1 MKLNGVDISGWDYGI
16 DTAELTANF
25 VIVKSTEGVLGT
37 IYNPTYREMAD
48 KAASSGKLIGFYH
61 YANGGDPIAEADCF
75 YQSVKDYVGEAIF
88 ALDWEG
94 QGNPTFESGRDVAWC
109 KEFLDEID
117 RKTGSIPWL
126 YISKGVAN
134 QYDWSKVS
142 AKYPLWG
149 AEYGDEINHIG
160 YLSNP
165 WQSKL
170 DWGAWKQKGCVMHQW
185 GYVNPVPNNGGIHS
199 GLDADLFF
207 GDEDLWRGFAGTGAT
222 QAPYV
227 KPVTSRRRVNVN
239 DIAALIHFDMVTD
252 ERNGYSQAPHRYG
265 GDWGGYKTLT
275 IYGRNYTY
283 ALGSYDCS
291 SSTIVAW
298 QLALKYTP
306 YEGALNGATY
316 TGDMKDIFVKS
327 GLFKASLSPAKRG
340 DLYLNE
346 GSHVAMCQDGGSDGI
361 FGYDCLS
368 EFNRNEF
375 HSATNGQPG
384 DQDGQESVFRPFYGN
399 WETVLHYVG
408 DIELYDASQSE
419 NSAVSS
425 NMVTECE
432 EDEMVCFIKIDGSN
446 TLHYYDGY
454 SLHAIANPDEKE
466 AINKVH
472 KALHDGANLKTIT
485 LGSKEAPYGARFNDA
500 ISRGPAFE
508 TMNTFT
514 KH

>member
-16 DTAELTANF
+16 NTAELTADF

-37 IYNPTYREMAD
+37 IYNPTYIEMAD
-48 KAASSGKLIGFYH
+48 KAAASGKLIGFYH
-61 YANGGDPIAEADCF
+61 YANGGDPVAEADCF
-75 YQSVKDYVGEAIF
+75 YQSVKGYIGDAIV

-94 QGNPTFESGRDVAWC
+94 QGNPRFDSGQDVNWC
-109 KEFLDEID
+109 KEFLDIIAE
-117 RKTGSIPWL
+117 KTGSTPWL
-126 YISKGVAN
+126 YVSKDVTN
-134 QYDWSKVS
+134 KYDWSKVS
-142 AKYPLWG
+142 ARYPLWG
-149 AEYGDEINHIG
+149 AEYGDNVNHLG
-160 YLSNP
+160 YLANP
-165 WQSKL
+165 WQSKAP
-170 DWGAWKQKGCVMHQW
+170 WGSWGNDCVMHQW
-185 GYVNPVPNNGGIHS
+185 GYVNPVPNNGGIS
-199 GLDADLFF
+199 TGLDGDIFF
-207 GDEDLWRGFAGTGAT
+207 GDKDRWTSFTGSGKKSEN
-222 QAPYV
+222 
-227 KPVTSRRRVNVN
+227 KPKTIISKRVSVA

-252 ERNGYSQAPHRYG
+252 ERNGYSQAPYRYG

-306 YEGALNGATY
+306 FEGALDGATY
-316 TGDMKDIFVKS
+316 TGDMKYVFTKS
-327 GLFKASLSPAKRG
+327 GLFEAKLSPAKRG

-346 GSHVAMCQDGGSDGI
+346 GTHVAMCQDGGNDGI

-408 DIELYDASQSE
+408 NIELYDTSQRE
-419 NSAVSS
+419 DSAVSS

-485 LGSKEAPYGARFNDA
+485 LGSKQAPYGARFNDV
-500 ISRGPAFE
+500 ITRGPAFE